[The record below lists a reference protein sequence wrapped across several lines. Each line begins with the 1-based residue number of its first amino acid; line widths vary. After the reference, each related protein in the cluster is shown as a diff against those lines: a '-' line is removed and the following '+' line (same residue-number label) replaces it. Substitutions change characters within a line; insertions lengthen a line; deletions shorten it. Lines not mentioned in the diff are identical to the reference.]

1 MNKVFLIGRLTQD
14 PQASSFESGHSYCR
28 FSIAV
33 NRAYSRDGEN
43 KADFIN
49 IITWDA
55 LAQNCVKY
63 LVKGSQVAVVGSIQ
77 TGSYERDG
85 VKRQTFD
92 IRADQVEFLSRA
104 NQGNGVPAAP
114 TQSAP
119 RQDQT
124 IDQLREVAADDN
136 DMPF

>member
-1 MNKVFLIGRLTQD
+1 MNRVFLIGRLTQD
-14 PQASSFESGHSYCR
+14 PQASTLDSGHSYCR

-33 NRAYSRDGEN
+33 NRNFSRDGEN
-43 KADFIN
+43 RADFIN

-63 LVKGSQVAVVGSIQ
+63 LVKGSQVAVTGSIQ

-85 VKRQTFD
+85 VRRQTFD

-104 NQGNGVPAAP
+104 NSASQQGQSDANGGKDKTMDELTEV
-114 TQSAP
+114 
-119 RQDQT
+119 QD
-124 IDQLREVAADDN
+124 D